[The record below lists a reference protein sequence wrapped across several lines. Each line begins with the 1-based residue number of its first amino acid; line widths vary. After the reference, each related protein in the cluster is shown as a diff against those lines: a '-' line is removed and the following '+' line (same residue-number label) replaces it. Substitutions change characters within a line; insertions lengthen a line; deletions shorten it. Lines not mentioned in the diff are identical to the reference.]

1 MVLSAWLLYQFGESI
16 QLKCAL
22 NSTRLASLHNHFSWQ
37 NSTLRLK
44 QINLAGF
51 KSFVDPTHIPV
62 PGNLIGVVGP
72 NGCGKSN
79 IIDAVRWVLG
89 ETSAKHLRGATM
101 QDVLFNG
108 SGDRK
113 PVNRASV
120 ELVFDNSLGK
130 AAGQW
135 SSYAEVSVKRML
147 ERDGDSSYYI
157 NNIHV
162 RRRDVADIF
171 LGTGLGARAYAI
183 IEQGMISRV
192 IEAKPEELRVF
203 LEEAAGVSKY
213 RERRRETEL
222 RLRDT
227 RENLARVD
235 DIRQE
240 LDKQLEHLQ
249 SQAEVA
255 TRYHAL
261 QEQVA
266 GTQHLLWFVRRNEA
280 AATRTR
286 HARDIERMGTE
297 LEAETARL
305 RDAERRLE
313 ELRSQ
318 HYRSGDEVHAAQGA
332 LYETNA
338 EIARLE
344 QQIAHIREN
353 RSRVEQQ
360 IGNLNGQ
367 ADSASGTLEQSQA
380 SLAEWREEHARSEAR
395 VASCEGRI
403 AVEREK
409 LPLAEEGWQ
418 SASARRDEMQQAVG
432 RAEQS
437 RQVEQTKLAHTT
449 KVLEQL
455 ALRNARLF
463 EEQNALE
470 KPDAAALEAL
480 QGQIADVT
488 AELEAQREA
497 LAERERNLPGL
508 EQTLE
513 QRTAEVDQAAQ
524 ALAAMEARV
533 EALRQLQDNLA
544 HGADMEAWMSS
555 RGLDGAPRLW
565 QGITIETGYED
576 ALEAVLRERLNAV
589 AVSGLDACGNWSGN
603 APPGK
608 LAVADTSVAGTDAVT
623 APMPSRA
630 RPLAQFVTCRD
641 THLASALADWLH
653 SAFVVEDLAMGLSL
667 RSQLSPGAVL
677 VSRDGYLFTRNS
689 LTFHAPD
696 SELHGVLSRQR
707 EIETL
712 DLDIA
717 DRRTALTAL
726 RATVE
731 EQVARIAS
739 EKTILGELRK
749 DVTRLQQDHYALQV
763 ESVRLT
769 EQTQRLTQRGEQI
782 AAELADI
789 AGQVAVETEQQ
800 EDTAGA
806 LSRLGEEADG
816 YASELEMALE
826 LFRQAQSVLEAQ
838 RITVQQADRE
848 LQEAI
853 FQAKTSL
860 SKIGEVERAMAAAT
874 ETLERVQQALAT
886 EQEALE
892 RLDESPWQ
900 SQLQIAL
907 SLRGTKEQTLAE
919 ARDVLEATEA
929 QLKVVEQERMT
940 SEQKLGPLRDRI
952 NEVKLKEQE
961 ARINEEQYAQQL
973 LEAGANEEALAQ
985 SVEKGQRSGS
995 LQSEIN
1001 RLNDEI
1007 KSLGAVNLA
1016 ALEELEAGRERKT
1029 YLDAQSAD
1037 LTSAMST
1044 LEDAIR
1050 RIDRE
1055 TRERLQSTFDDVNAH
1070 FSRMFP
1076 VLFGGGNA
1084 KLVLTGEEILD
1095 AGIQV
1100 IAQPPG
1106 KKNSSIHLLS
1116 GGEKALTA
1124 MSLVFAIFQLN
1135 PAPFCMLDEVDAPLD
1150 DHNTS
1155 RLCELVK
1162 RMSEQSQFIFITHNK
1177 ITMEIANQLLGITM
1191 QEPGVSR
1198 VVAVDIEA
1206 AMKLTEEAA

>member
-1 MVLSAWLLYQFGESI
+1 
-16 QLKCAL
+16 
-22 NSTRLASLHNHFSWQ
+22 
-37 NSTLRLK
+37 LRLK

-135 SSYAEVSVKRML
+135 STYAEISVKRML

-261 QEQVA
+261 QEQVT
-266 GTQHLLWFVRRNEA
+266 GTQQLLWFVRRNEA
-280 AATRTR
+280 AATRAR
-286 HARDIERMGTE
+286 HARDIERLGTE

-344 QQIAHIREN
+344 QQISHIREN

-360 IGNLNGQ
+360 IGSLNGQ
-367 ADSASGTLEQSQA
+367 ADSARSMLEQSQS
-380 SLAEWREEHARSEAR
+380 SLSEWREEHSRSEAR
-395 VASCEGRI
+395 VAASEARVGE
-403 AVEREK
+403 EREK

-437 RQVEQTKLAHTT
+437 RQVEQTKLAHTS

-455 ALRNARLF
+455 SLRNARLF

-470 KPDAAALEAL
+470 KPDTAALEIL
-480 QGQIADVT
+480 QGQIAE
-488 AELEAQREA
+488 AEAQLEAQRET
-497 LAERERNLPGL
+497 LAARERSLPELEQGL
-508 EQTLE
+508 EQ
-513 QRTAEVDQAAQ
+513 RNAEVDQAAQ
-524 ALAAMEARV
+524 ALTAMEARV

-555 RGLDGAPRLW
+555 RSLDGAPRLW
-565 QGITIETGYED
+565 QGITIESGYED

-589 AVSGLDACGNWSGN
+589 AVSGLDACGSWSGN

-608 LAVADTSVAGTDAVT
+608 VTIADISANNIDVPA
-623 APMPSRA
+623 APMPARA
-630 RPLAQFVTCRD
+630 QPLARFVTCRD
-641 THLASALADWLH
+641 AHLAPALADWLH
-653 SAFVVEDLAMGLSL
+653 SAFVVEDLATGLSL
-667 RSQLSPGAVL
+667 RGQLAPGAVL
-677 VSRDGYLFTRNS
+677 VSRDGYVFTRNS

-712 DLDIA
+712 DHDITERKSTLA
-717 DRRTALTAL
+717 TL
-726 RATVE
+726 RAAAE
-731 EQVARIAS
+731 EQAARIAN
-739 EKTILGELRK
+739 EKTILGELRS
-749 DVTRLQQDHYALQV
+749 DVTRQQQQQHALQV

-782 AAELADI
+782 AAELAEI
-789 AGQVAVETEQQ
+789 AGQVANETQQQ
-800 EDTAGA
+800 EETAA
-806 LSRLGEEADG
+806 TLERLSEEAGG
-816 YASELEMALE
+816 YAAELEMALE
-826 LFRQAQSVLEAQ
+826 LFRQAQSVLEGQ
-838 RITVQQADRE
+838 RVTVQQVDRE
-848 LQEAI
+848 LQEAV

-860 SKIGEVERAMAAAT
+860 SKIGEAERAMAAAN
-874 ETLERVQQALAT
+874 ETLERVQLSLAA
-886 EQEALE
+886 EEEALS

-907 SLRGTKEQTLAE
+907 SLRGTKEQALAQ
-919 ARDVLEATEA
+919 ARDALEATEA
-929 QLKVVEQERMT
+929 QLKEF
-940 SEQKLGPLRDRI
+940 
-952 NEVKLKEQE
+952 E
-961 ARINEEQYAQQL
+961 AF
-973 LEAGANEEALAQ
+973 
-985 SVEKGQRSGS
+985 
-995 LQSEIN
+995 
-1001 RLNDEI
+1001 
-1007 KSLGAVNLA
+1007 
-1016 ALEELEAGRERKT
+1016 
-1029 YLDAQSAD
+1029 
-1037 LTSAMST
+1037 LTSANQQQS
-1044 LEDAIR
+1044 DA
-1050 RIDRE
+1050 
-1055 TRERLQSTFDDVNAH
+1055 
-1070 FSRMFP
+1070 
-1076 VLFGGGNA
+1076 
-1084 KLVLTGEEILD
+1084 
-1095 AGIQV
+1095 
-1100 IAQPPG
+1100 
-1106 KKNSSIHLLS
+1106 
-1116 GGEKALTA
+1116 
-1124 MSLVFAIFQLN
+1124 
-1135 PAPFCMLDEVDAPLD
+1135 
-1150 DHNTS
+1150 
-1155 RLCELVK
+1155 
-1162 RMSEQSQFIFITHNK
+1162 
-1177 ITMEIANQLLGITM
+1177 
-1191 QEPGVSR
+1191 
-1198 VVAVDIEA
+1198 
-1206 AMKLTEEAA
+1206 

>member
-1 MVLSAWLLYQFGESI
+1 MAWSAWRLYQFSDSI

-51 KSFVDPTHIPV
+51 KSFVDPTQIPV

-135 SSYAEVSVKRML
+135 SSYAEISVKRIL

-162 RRRDVADIF
+162 RRRDIADIF

-240 LDKQLEHLQ
+240 LDKQLEHLHN
-249 SQAEVA
+249 QAEVA

-261 QEQVA
+261 QEQVT

-280 AATRTR
+280 AATRAR

-360 IGNLNGQ
+360 IGSLTAQ
-367 ADSASGTLEQSQA
+367 AESARGTLQQSQT
-380 SLAEWREEHARSEAR
+380 SLADWREEHARSEAC
-395 VASCEGRI
+395 VAACEGRI
-403 AVEREK
+403 AEEREK
-409 LPLAEEGWQ
+409 LPLAEEAWQ
-418 SASARRDEMQQAVG
+418 SASSRRDEMQQAVS

-437 RQVEQTKLAHTT
+437 RQVEQTKLAHTA

-455 ALRNARLF
+455 SLRNARLF

-470 KPDAAALEAL
+470 KPDTAALEEL
-480 QGQIADVT
+480 QSQINDAVSR
-488 AELEAQREA
+488 LEAQRES
-497 LAERERNLPGL
+497 LAERERSLPGL
-508 EQTLE
+508 EQALE

-544 HGADMEAWMSS
+544 HGADMEAWMST
-555 RGLDGAPRLW
+555 RGLDHAPRVW

-603 APPGK
+603 SPPGK
-608 LAVADTSVAGTDAVT
+608 VSVADVSVSGSDMPV
-623 APMPSRA
+623 APMPARA
-630 RPLAQFVTCRD
+630 RPLAQFLTCRD
-641 THLASALADWLH
+641 AHLAPALADWLH
-653 SAFVVEDLAMGLSL
+653 SAFVVEDLATGLSL
-667 RSQLSPGAVL
+667 RNQLSAGAVL
-677 VSRDGYLFTRNS
+677 VSKDGYLFTRNS

-707 EIETL
+707 EIESL
-712 DLDIA
+712 DQEITGRKTAIA
-717 DRRTALTAL
+717 AL
-726 RATVE
+726 RTTVE
-731 EQVARIAS
+731 EQSARIAS
-739 EKTILGELRK
+739 EKAALGELRS
-749 DVTRLQQDHYALQV
+749 DVSRLQQEHHALQV
-763 ESVRLT
+763 ENVRLT

-782 AAELADI
+782 ASELAEI
-789 AGQVAVETEQQ
+789 AAQVAIETQHQ
-800 EDTAGA
+800 EATAGA
-806 LSRLGEEADG
+806 LEHLSEEAG
-816 YASELEMALE
+816 GFAAELENAMAQ
-826 LFRQAQSVLEAQ
+826 FRQAQSVLEAQ
-838 RITVQQADRE
+838 RITLQQSDRE

-853 FQAKTSL
+853 FQAKTSIG
-860 SKIGEVERAMAAAT
+860 KIGEVERAMAAAN
-874 ETLERVQQALAT
+874 ETLERVELAMAT

-907 SLRGTKEQTLAE
+907 SLRGTKEEALTH
-919 ARDVLEATEA
+919 ARDVLEATES
-929 QLKVVEQERMT
+929 QLKAVEEERMA
-940 SEQKLGPLRDRI
+940 SEHKLGPLRDRI

-973 LEAGANEEALAQ
+973 VEAGANEEVLAQ
-985 SVEKGQRSGS
+985 NVEKGQRSGS

-1037 LTSAMST
+1037 LTSAMNT

-1055 TRERLQSTFDDVNAH
+1055 TRERLQTTFDEVNAH

-1084 KLVLTGEEILD
+1084 KLTLTGEEILD

-1100 IAQPPG
+1100 TAQPPG

-1150 DHNTS
+1150 DHNTG

-1162 RMSEQSQFIFITHNK
+1162 RMSEQSQFVFITHNK

>member
-1 MVLSAWLLYQFGESI
+1 
-16 QLKCAL
+16 
-22 NSTRLASLHNHFSWQ
+22 
-37 NSTLRLK
+37 
-44 QINLAGF
+44 
-51 KSFVDPTHIPV
+51 
-62 PGNLIGVVGP
+62 
-72 NGCGKSN
+72 
-79 IIDAVRWVLG
+79 
-89 ETSAKHLRGATM
+89 
-101 QDVLFNG
+101 
-108 SGDRK
+108 
-113 PVNRASV
+113 
-120 ELVFDNSLGK
+120 
-130 AAGQW
+130 
-135 SSYAEVSVKRML
+135 ML

-162 RRRDVADIF
+162 RRRDIADIF

-261 QEQVA
+261 QEQVT

-280 AATRTR
+280 AATRAR

-360 IGNLNGQ
+360 IGSLTAQ
-367 ADSASGTLEQSQA
+367 AESARGTLQQSQS
-380 SLAEWREEHARSEAR
+380 SLAEWREEHARSEAS
-395 VASCEGRI
+395 VAACEGRI
-403 AVEREK
+403 AEEREK
-409 LPLAEEGWQ
+409 LPLAEEAWQ
-418 SASARRDEMQQAVG
+418 SASGRRDEMQQAVS

-437 RQVEQTKLAHTT
+437 RQVEQTKLAHAA

-455 ALRNARLF
+455 SQRNARLF

-470 KPDAAALEAL
+470 KPDTAAVEEL
-480 QGQIADVT
+480 QGQINEAVSL
-488 AELEAQREA
+488 LESQREA
-497 LAERERNLPGL
+497 LAERERSLPGL

-544 HGADMEAWMSS
+544 HGADMEAWMST
-555 RGLDGAPRLW
+555 RGLDHAPRVW

-608 LAVADTSVAGTDAVT
+608 VSVADVSVSGSDMLV
-623 APMPSRA
+623 APMPARA

-641 THLASALADWLH
+641 AHLAPALADWLH
-653 SAFVVEDLAMGLSL
+653 SAFVVEDLATGLSL
-667 RSQLSPGAVL
+667 RNQLSAGAVL
-677 VSRDGYLFTRNS
+677 VSKDGYLFTRNS

-707 EIETL
+707 EIESL
-712 DLDIA
+712 DQEITGRKTAIA
-717 DRRTALTAL
+717 AM

-731 EQVARIAS
+731 EQSARIAS
-739 EKTILGELRK
+739 EKAALGELRS
-749 DVTRLQQDHYALQV
+749 DVSRLQQENHALQV
-763 ESVRLT
+763 ENVRLN

-782 AAELADI
+782 ASELAEIAAQVDI
-789 AGQVAVETEQQ
+789 ESQQQ
-800 EDTAGA
+800 EATAGA
-806 LSRLGEEADG
+806 LELLSEEAGG
-816 YASELEMALE
+816 YAAELENAQE
-826 LFRQAQSVLEAQ
+826 QFRQAQSVLEAQ
-838 RITVQQADRE
+838 RITLQQSDRE

-853 FQAKTSL
+853 FQAKTSIG
-860 SKIGEVERAMAAAT
+860 KIGEVERAMAAAN
-874 ETLERVQQALAT
+874 ETMERVELAMAT

-900 SQLQIAL
+900 SQLQICL
-907 SLRGTKEQTLAE
+907 SLRGTKEEALAQ
-919 ARDVLEATEA
+919 ARDVLEATES
-929 QLKVVEQERMT
+929 QLKAVEEERMT

-973 LEAGANEEALAQ
+973 VEAAANEEVLAQ
-985 SVEKGQRSGS
+985 NVEKGQRSGS

-1029 YLDAQSAD
+1029 YLDAQSTD
-1037 LTSAMST
+1037 LTSAMTT

-1055 TRERLQSTFDDVNAH
+1055 TRERLQTTFDEVNAH

-1084 KLVLTGEEILD
+1084 KLTLTGEEILD

-1100 IAQPPG
+1100 TAQPPG

-1162 RMSEQSQFIFITHNK
+1162 RMSEQSQFVFITHNK

>member
-1 MVLSAWLLYQFGESI
+1 M
-16 QLKCAL
+16 
-22 NSTRLASLHNHFSWQ
+22 
-37 NSTLRLK
+37 RLK

-62 PGNLIGVVGP
+62 PGQLVGVVGP

-89 ETSAKHLRGATM
+89 ETSAKHLRGTTM

-113 PVNRASV
+113 PVNRATV

-135 SSYAEVSVKRML
+135 SSYAEISVKRML

-162 RRRDVADIF
+162 RRRDIADIF
-171 LGTGLGARAYAI
+171 LGTGLGSRAYAI

-240 LDKQLEHLQ
+240 LDKQLTHLQ
-249 SQAEVA
+249 GQAEVA
-255 TRYHAL
+255 TRYQAL
-261 QEQVA
+261 QSQVA
-266 GTQHLLWFVRRNEA
+266 GTQHLLWFARRQES
-280 AATRTR
+280 AATRSR
-286 HARDIERMGTE
+286 HARDVEKLGNE

-305 RDAERRLE
+305 RDAERRLD
-313 ELRSQ
+313 ELRNQ
-318 HYRSGDEVHAAQGA
+318 HYRAGDEVHAAQGA

-360 IGNLNGQ
+360 IGSLGSQ
-367 ADSASGTLEQSQA
+367 LGAAESQLTESQS
-380 SLAEWREEHARSEAR
+380 SLTQWRGEHAQAQTKIGICEAR
-395 VASCEGRI
+395 I
-403 AVEREK
+403 AEERAK
-409 LPLAEEGWQ
+409 LPVAEEAWR
-418 SASARRDEMQQAVG
+418 ATSARRDELQQAMG

-437 RQVEQTKLAHTT
+437 RQVEQTKLEHASR
-449 KVLEQL
+449 VLERL
-455 ALRNARLF
+455 SARDARLH
-463 EEQNALE
+463 EEQNGLE
-470 KPDAAALEAL
+470 KPDTGALEAL
-480 QGQIADVT
+480 RSQIDGLAGDL
-488 AELEAQREA
+488 AGSRAA
-497 LAERERNLPGL
+497 LAAKERDLPQL
-508 EQTLE
+508 EQELE
-513 QRTAEVDQAAQ
+513 QRTAAVD
-524 ALAAMEARV
+524 LAVQGITAMEARV
-533 EALRQLQDNLA
+533 EALRQLQDKLA
-544 HGADMEAWMSS
+544 HGSDIEDWIAE
-555 RGLDGAPRLW
+555 RGLDGATRLW
-565 QGITIETGYED
+565 QGIAIEAGYED

-589 AVSGLDACGNWSGN
+589 TLDGLEACGNWGDV
-603 APPGK
+603 PPGK
-608 LAVADTSVAGTDAVT
+608 LAVAEVGGNRDADAV
-623 APMPSRA
+623 APIPARA
-630 RPLAQFVTCRD
+630 MPLARFVTCRD
-641 THLASALADWLH
+641 QRLAAALADWLYG
-653 SAFVVEDLAMGLSL
+653 AFVVEDLAAGLAL
-667 RSQLSPGAVL
+667 RAQLAPGAML
-677 VSRDGYLFTRNS
+677 VSRDGYLLTRHS

-707 EIETL
+707 EIEAL
-712 DLDIA
+712 DVDVAGKKNAIDAVRAAA
-717 DRRTALTAL
+717 D
-726 RATVE
+726 
-731 EQVARIAS
+731 EQAARIAI
-739 EKTILGELRK
+739 EKTTLGALREE
-749 DVTRLQQDHYALQV
+749 VSGLQQKHHALQM

-782 AAELADI
+782 AAELAEI
-789 AGQVAVETEQQ
+789 AEQAAAETAHRAEA
-800 EDTAGA
+800 TTNLA
-806 LSRLGEEADG
+806 RFGEEAG
-816 YASELEMALE
+816 GFSRELELALGLYLE
-826 LFRQAQSVLEAQ
+826 AQSVLDLQRETAQ
-838 RITVQQADRE
+838 LADRE
-848 LQEAI
+848 LQEAV
-853 FQAKTSL
+853 FQGKTS
-860 SKIGEVERAMAAAT
+860 SNKIGEIERMIAGAA
-874 ETLERVQQALAT
+874 ENIERLRLALTT
-886 EQEALE
+886 EQEALS

-907 SLRGTKEQTLAE
+907 SLRGTKEQALAQG
-919 ARDVLEATEA
+919 RDALEATEA
-929 QLKVVEQERMT
+929 QLKAVEQERMEA
-940 SEQKLGPLRDRI
+940 EQKLGPLRERI

-973 LEAGANEEALAQ
+973 AETGADEAALAQ
-985 SVEKGQRSGS
+985 QLEKGTRSGS

-1001 RLNDEI
+1001 RLNAEI
-1007 KSLGAVNLA
+1007 KELGAVNLA
-1016 ALEELEAGRERKT
+1016 ALEELGVAQERKT
-1029 YLDAQSAD
+1029 YLDAQSED
-1037 LTSAMST
+1037 LTSAMNT

-1055 TRERLQSTFDDVNAH
+1055 TRERLQSTFDEVNAH
-1070 FSRMFP
+1070 FSKMFP
-1076 VLFGGGNA
+1076 ALFGGGNA
-1084 KLVLTGEEILD
+1084 KLLLTGEEILD
-1095 AGIQV
+1095 CGIQV

-1124 MSLVFAIFQLN
+1124 MALVFSIFKLN

-1150 DHNTS
+1150 DHNTG
-1155 RLCELVK
+1155 RFCELVK
-1162 RMSEQSQFIFITHNK
+1162 KMSEQSQFVFISHNK

-1198 VVAVDIEA
+1198 VVAVDIDA

>member
-1 MVLSAWLLYQFGESI
+1 M
-16 QLKCAL
+16 
-22 NSTRLASLHNHFSWQ
+22 
-37 NSTLRLK
+37 RLK

-62 PGNLIGVVGP
+62 PGQLVGVVGP

-135 SSYAEVSVKRML
+135 SSYAEISVKRML

-162 RRRDVADIF
+162 RRRDIADIF
-171 LGTGLGARAYAI
+171 LGTGLGSRAYAI

-240 LDKQLEHLQ
+240 LDKQLTHLQ
-249 SQAEVA
+249 GQAEVA

-261 QEQVA
+261 QAQVT
-266 GTQHLLWFVRRNEA
+266 GTQQLLWFARRQES
-280 AATRTR
+280 AATRNR
-286 HARDIERMGTE
+286 HARDIEKLGNE
-297 LEAETARL
+297 LEAETTRL

-313 ELRSQ
+313 ELRNE
-318 HYRSGDEVHAAQGA
+318 HYRAGDEVHAAQGA

-360 IGNLNGQ
+360 IGSLGNQLEAAETQ
-367 ADSASGTLEQSQA
+367 LEQSRS
-380 SLAEWREEHARSEAR
+380 SLAEWQDEHVRIQSTIGI
-395 VASCEGRI
+395 CESRI
-403 AVEREK
+403 AEERAK
-409 LPLAEEGWQ
+409 LPLAEQAWRAT
-418 SASARRDEMQQAVG
+418 STRRDELQQAVG

-437 RQVEQTKLAHTT
+437 RQVEQTKLEHAGR
-449 KVLEQL
+449 VLERL
-455 ALRNARLF
+455 SARNARLY
-463 EEQNALE
+463 EEQNGLE
-470 KPDAAALEAL
+470 KPDTAALDGL
-480 QGQIADVT
+480 QAQIAAIA
-488 AELEAQREA
+488 AE
-497 LAERERNLPGL
+497 LAERREAVSDREHELPL
-508 EQTLE
+508 QEQELE
-513 QRTAEVDQAAQ
+513 QRTLAVDQAVQ
-524 ALAAMEARV
+524 GITAMEARV
-533 EALRQLQDNLA
+533 EALRQLQDKLA
-544 HGADMEAWMSS
+544 HGSDIEEWIAA
-555 RGLDGAPRLW
+555 RGLDGATRLW
-565 QGITIETGYED
+565 QGIAIESGYED

-589 AVSGLDACGNWSGN
+589 TLDGLDACGNWGDV
-603 APPGK
+603 PPGK
-608 LAVADTSVAGTDAVT
+608 LAIAETGGLADSGAA
-623 APMPSRA
+623 APVPARAMPLSR
-630 RPLAQFVTCRD
+630 FVICRD
-641 THLASALADWLH
+641 QRLAAALADWLH
-653 SAFVVEDLAMGLSL
+653 GAFVVEDLAAGLAL
-667 RSQLSPGAVL
+667 RAQLAPGAVL
-677 VSRDGYLFTRNS
+677 VSRDGYLFTRHS

-696 SELHGVLSRQR
+696 SELHGVLSRQS
-707 EIETL
+707 EIESL
-712 DLDIA
+712 EADVGGRKEAIA
-717 DRRTALTAL
+717 LLHAAAD
-726 RATVE
+726 
-731 EQVARIAS
+731 EQVARINA
-739 EKTILGELRK
+739 EKSTLSALREE
-749 DVTRLQQDHYALQV
+749 VTGLQQKHHALQM
-763 ESVRLT
+763 ESVRLA

-782 AAELADI
+782 AAELAEI
-789 AGQVAVETEQQ
+789 AEQVNAESVH
-800 EDTAGA
+800 
-806 LSRLGEEADG
+806 REEAAANLARFGEDADG
-816 YASELEMALE
+816 FARELELALDVY
-826 LFRQAQSVLEAQ
+826 RQAQSVLDQQ
-838 RITVQQADRE
+838 REVAQQAERE
-848 LQEAI
+848 LQEAV
-853 FQAKTSL
+853 FQGKTS
-860 SKIGEVERAMAAAT
+860 SNKIAEVERSIAAAT
-874 ETLERVQQALAT
+874 ESIDRLRLGLTA
-886 EQEALE
+886 EQEALS

-907 SLRGTKEQTLAE
+907 SLRGTKEQALAQL
-919 ARDVLEATEA
+919 RDALEATEA
-929 QLKVVEQERMT
+929 QLKAVEQERME
-940 SEQKLGPLRDRI
+940 SEQKLGPLRERI

-973 LEAGANEEALAQ
+973 AEANADEAALAQ
-985 SVEKGQRSGS
+985 QLEKGTRSGS

-1001 RLNDEI
+1001 RLNAEI
-1007 KSLGAVNLA
+1007 KELGAVNLA
-1016 ALEELEAGRERKT
+1016 ALEELEVARERKT
-1029 YLDAQSAD
+1029 YLDAQSED
-1037 LTSAMST
+1037 LTSAMNT

-1055 TRERLQSTFDDVNAH
+1055 TRERLQSTFDEVNAH
-1070 FSRMFP
+1070 FSKMFP
-1076 VLFGGGNA
+1076 ALFGGGNA
-1084 KLVLTGEEILD
+1084 KLLLTGEEILD
-1095 AGIQV
+1095 CGIQV

-1124 MSLVFAIFQLN
+1124 MALVFSIFKLN

-1150 DHNTS
+1150 DHNTG
-1155 RLCELVK
+1155 RFCELVK
-1162 RMSEQSQFIFITHNK
+1162 KMSEQSQFVFISHNK

-1198 VVAVDIEA
+1198 VVAVDIDA

>member
-1 MVLSAWLLYQFGESI
+1 LVDIGGLYLFDDSI

-22 NSTRLASLHNHFSWQ
+22 NSTRLASLHNLFSWQ

-62 PGNLIGVVGP
+62 PGNLVGVVGP

-135 SSYAEVSVKRML
+135 SSYAEISVKRML

-249 SQAEVA
+249 GQAEVA
-255 TRYHAL
+255 TRYHTL

-286 HARDIERMGTE
+286 HAREIERLGTE

-313 ELRSQ
+313 ELRNQ
-318 HYRSGDEVHAAQGA
+318 HYRCGDELHAAQGA

-360 IGNLNGQ
+360 IGSLNGQ
-367 ADSASGTLEQSQA
+367 ADSARSTLEQSQA

-395 VASCEGRI
+395 VANCDVRI
-403 AVEREK
+403 AEEREK
-409 LPLAEEGWQ
+409 LPLAEEAWQ
-418 SASARRDEMQQAVG
+418 LAGARRDEMQQAVG

-437 RQVEQTKLAHTT
+437 RQVEQTKMAHTS
-449 KVLEQL
+449 KLLEQL

-470 KPDAAALEAL
+470 KPDTAALEAL
-480 QGQIADVT
+480 QVQIAG
-488 AELEAQREA
+488 AAAQLESQREA
-497 LAERERNLPGL
+497 LAARESSLPGL
-508 EQTLE
+508 ERDLE

-589 AVSGLDACGNWSGN
+589 AVSGLDSCGNWSGN

-608 LAVADTSVAGTDAVT
+608 VAVADVGAADADMPVAPIPAGV
-623 APMPSRA
+623 

-641 THLASALADWLH
+641 PHLAAALGDWLH
-653 SAFVVEDLAMGLSL
+653 GAFVVDDLSAGLHL
-667 RSQLSPGAVL
+667 RGQLAPGAVL

-707 EIETL
+707 EIESL
-712 DLDIA
+712 D
-717 DRRTALTAL
+717 RETAERKTAIVAL
-726 RATVE
+726 RAAAE
-731 EQVARIAS
+731 EQAARIAG
-739 EKTILGELRK
+739 EKNVMGELRN
-749 DVTRLQQDHYALQV
+749 DVARLQQEHHALQV

-782 AAELADI
+782 ASELSEI
-789 AGQVAVETEQQ
+789 ASQVAIETQQQ
-800 EDTAGA
+800 EDTAAA
-806 LSRLGEEADG
+806 LARLSDEAGG
-816 YASELEMALE
+816 YAAELETALD
-826 LFRQAQSVLEAQ
+826 LFRQAQSALETQ

-848 LQEAI
+848 LQEAV
-853 FQAKTSL
+853 FHAKTSL
-860 SKIGEVERAMAAAT
+860 GKIGEIERAMAAAG
-874 ETLERVQQALAT
+874 ETLERVQQALAA
-886 EQEALE
+886 EEEALS

-907 SLRGTKEQTLAE
+907 SLRGTKEQALAQ

-929 QLKVVEQERMT
+929 QLKAVEQERMT

-961 ARINEEQYAQQL
+961 ARISEEQYAQQL
-973 LEAGANEEALAQ
+973 VEAGANEELLAQ
-985 SVEKGQRSGS
+985 NVEKGQRSGS

-1016 ALEELEAGRERKT
+1016 ALEELEAGRERKA

-1037 LTSAMST
+1037 LTSAMNT

-1055 TRERLQSTFDDVNAH
+1055 TRERLQSTFDEVNAH
-1070 FSRMFP
+1070 FARMFP

-1162 RMSEQSQFIFITHNK
+1162 RMSEQSQFVFITHNK

>member
-1 MVLSAWLLYQFGESI
+1 M
-16 QLKCAL
+16 
-22 NSTRLASLHNHFSWQ
+22 
-37 NSTLRLK
+37 RLK

-62 PGNLIGVVGP
+62 PGQLVGVVGP

-135 SSYAEVSVKRML
+135 SSYAEISVKRML

-227 RENLARVD
+227 RENLARVE

-240 LDKQLEHLQ
+240 LDKQLTHLQ
-249 SQAEVA
+249 GQAEVA

-261 QEQVA
+261 QAEVT
-266 GTQHLLWFVRRNEA
+266 GTQQLLWFARRQES
-280 AATRTR
+280 AATRNR
-286 HARDIERMGTE
+286 HARDIERLANE

-313 ELRSQ
+313 ELRNG
-318 HYRSGDEVHAAQGA
+318 HYRAGDEVHAAQGA

-360 IGNLNGQ
+360 IGGLGSQLASSENQLKQ
-367 ADSASGTLEQSQA
+367 AQA
-380 SLAEWREEHARSEAR
+380 SLAQWQEEQAQAGQSIAECEAR
-395 VASCEGRI
+395 ITE
-403 AVEREK
+403 ERGK
-409 LPLAEEGWQ
+409 LPLVEEGWRG
-418 SASARRDEMQQAVG
+418 ASLRRDELQQAMGQVE
-432 RAEQS
+432 RS
-437 RQVEQTKLAHTT
+437 RQVEQTKLEHAVR
-449 KVLEQL
+449 VLERL
-455 ALRNARLF
+455 AVRNERLY
-463 EEQNALE
+463 EEQNGLE
-470 KPDAAALEAL
+470 KPDTAALEAL
-480 QGQIADVT
+480 HAQIQGI
-488 AELEAQREA
+488 EAVLHEQRES
-497 LAERERNLPGL
+497 LAAKERALPGL
-508 EQTLE
+508 EQELE
-513 QRTAEVDQAAQ
+513 ARSAALDQAVQGITAT
-524 ALAAMEARV
+524 EARV
-533 EALRQLQDNLA
+533 EALRQLQDKLA
-544 HGADMEAWMSS
+544 HGPGMDDWILA
-555 RGLDGAPRLW
+555 RGMDGAQRLW

-589 AVSGLDACGNWSGN
+589 TLDGLDVCGSWDM
-603 APPGK
+603 PPGK
-608 LAVADTSVAGTDAVT
+608 LAVAETGAGDGDAS
-623 APMPSRA
+623 APVPA
-630 RPLAQFVTCRD
+630 GAVPLARFVNCRD
-641 THLASALADWLH
+641 PRLVPALADWLGG
-653 SAFVVEDLAMGLSL
+653 AFVIDSLSSGLAL
-667 RSQLSPGAVL
+667 RRQLAPGAVL
-677 VSRDGYLFTRNS
+677 VTRDGRLLTRHT
-689 LTFHAPD
+689 LTYHAPD

-712 DLDIA
+712 DAEVAARKVALEGLRSAVDVQAALIA
-717 DRRTALTAL
+717 DAKSELAVL
-726 RATVE
+726 RQE
-731 EQVARIAS
+731 
-739 EKTILGELRK
+739 
-749 DVTRLQQDHYALQV
+749 VTGLQQKHHGLQV

-782 AAELADI
+782 AAELAEI
-789 AGQVAVETEQQ
+789 AEQVLTETGQR
-800 EDTAGA
+800 EDASA
-806 LSRLGEEADG
+806 RLLQLGEQASG
-816 YASELEMALE
+816 YAGELEEA
-826 LFRQAQSVLEAQ
+826 QAQFREAQ
-838 RITVQQADRE
+838 ALLDQQREILQRADRE
-848 LQEAI
+848 LQEAQ
-853 FQAKTSL
+853 FQGKTSAAKVEEVGRAIAA
-860 SKIGEVERAMAAAT
+860 SGESIER
-874 ETLERVQQALAT
+874 LRQALAA
-886 EQEALE
+886 EQESLS

-900 SQLQIAL
+900 SQLQISL
-907 SLRGTKEQTLAE
+907 SLRGTKEQALAE
-919 ARDVLEATEA
+919 ARDVLESTEA
-929 QLKVVEQERMT
+929 QLKEVEQERMAA
-940 SEQKLGPLRDRI
+940 EQKLEPLRTRI
-952 NEVKLKEQE
+952 SEVKLKEHE

-973 LEAGANEEALAQ
+973 AEAGIDEAVLAQ
-985 SVEKGQRSGS
+985 QLEEKGVRAGA

-1001 RLNDEI
+1001 RLNGEI

-1016 ALEELEAGRERKT
+1016 ALEELETARERKT
-1029 YLDAQSAD
+1029 YLDAQSED
-1037 LTSAMST
+1037 LTSAMNT

-1055 TRERLQSTFDDVNAH
+1055 TRERLQSTFDEVNAH

-1076 VLFGGGNA
+1076 ALFGGGNA
-1084 KLVLTGEEILD
+1084 KLLLTGEEILD
-1095 AGIQV
+1095 SGIQV

-1124 MSLVFAIFQLN
+1124 MALVFSIFQLN

-1150 DHNTS
+1150 DHNTG
-1155 RLCELVK
+1155 RFCELVK
-1162 RMSEQSQFIFITHNK
+1162 KMSEQSQFVFISHNK
-1177 ITMEIANQLLGITM
+1177 ITMEIANQLLGVTM

-1198 VVAVDIEA
+1198 IVAVDIDA